1 MPGRNSYHSAKEREK
16 ECQRNT
22 NSFFKLYTKTF
33 RPFVALL
40 FLDGG
45 GRGRKGGGGVG
56 GWGEQINLTEKVK
69 KRPK

>member
-33 RPFVALL
+33 HPFVALL

-45 GRGRKGGGGVG
+45 GRGGGVERANKSNRKGKKK
-56 GWGEQINLTEKVK
+56 TKVVC
-69 KRPK
+69 

>member
-33 RPFVALL
+33 HPFIALL

-45 GRGRKGGGGVG
+45 GRGGGGG
-56 GWGEQINLTEKVK
+56 ESK
-69 KRPK
+69 

>member
-33 RPFVALL
+33 HPFVALH

-45 GRGRKGGGGVG
+45 GRGGGGVG
-56 GWGEQINLTEKVK
+56 RANKSNRKGKKKTKVVC
-69 KRPK
+69 

>member
-33 RPFVALL
+33 HPFVALL

-45 GRGRKGGGGVG
+45 GRGG
-56 GWGEQINLTEKVK
+56 GWGEQINVTEKVK
-69 KRPK
+69 KKTKVVC